1 MSCCGSKR
9 QSFLPETSDN
19 SAASAVSEAIVYVKF
34 RYTGQRSMV
43 VTGGMTG
50 ARYRFPAPGAEAMV
64 DHRDAPG
71 MVAVPNMARVANPE

>member
-1 MSCCGSKR
+1 
-9 QSFLPETSDN
+9 
-19 SAASAVSEAIVYVKF
+19 
-34 RYTGQRSMV
+34 MV